1 MKTNGVSANKKT
13 RKKANRT
20 YLLRTPVALSDVF
33 AVLDP
38 SKNLFYRGLLLSGLL
53 GLQTLSTLAGLLLL
67 VLQGLL
73 DKLNVLEPQ
82 LLADN
87 IEVTGRVHVTLDV
100 DDLSI
105 VETPND
111 LEDGIDGTNVRQE
124 GIAKT
129 GTGRGTAGQASDV
142 IDGEVGGN
150 SRLGVVFL
158 AQPVVARIGDDDT
171 GFFRVDSG
179 IGEVLFVKG

>member
-1 MKTNGVSANKKT
+1 MKKKT
-13 RKKANRT
+13 RRKKANRT

-38 SKNLFYRGLLLSGLL
+38 SKNLFYRGLLLSPLL

-67 VLQGLL
+67 VLQGFL

-87 IEVTGRVHVTLDV
+87 IEVTGRVHVALDV

-105 VETPND
+105 VEAPND

-124 GIAKT
+124 SIAEAS
-129 GTGRGTAGQASDV
+129 TGRGTAGQASNI

-150 SRLGVVFL
+150 S
-158 AQPVVARIGDDDT
+158 
-171 GFFRVDSG
+171 
-179 IGEVLFVKG
+179 